1 MPNRIIKESICT
13 SENIDNLTLEEERFF
28 YRLLVNCDD
37 FGRMD
42 ARTQI
47 LRAKCFPLK
56 VDSIKPESIEK
67 WLMALAREELV
78 TLYEFEGKRYL
89 QFNTWDKHQQVRAT
103 KSKYPAPDDDGV
115 NLISFDINGNQEI
128 SNVPVIDI
136 RNRNRNTLIEAQLA
150 QKPKPKSE
158 KVQYAEFVHMKESD
172 YQKLIDRF
180 GEAAVIRMI
189 ETLDNYKGA
198 NGKKYKDD
206 YRAILNWVV
215 ERVSKEAPQLIPASP
230 NKDPA
235 EKYIEAFDE
244 FADKGG

>member
-67 WLMALAREELV
+67 WLMALAREDLI
-78 TLYEFEGKRYL
+78 TLYEFEGRRYL
-89 QFNTWDKHQQVRAT
+89 QFNTWEKHQQVRAS
-103 KSKYPAPDDDGV
+103 KSKYPAPDDEGV
-115 NLISFDINGNQEI
+115 ILISIDINGNQEK

-136 RNRNRNTLIEAQLA
+136 RNRNRNTYIDAQTA
-150 QKPKPKSE
+150 QKPEPKSE
-158 KVQYAEFVHMKESD
+158 KVQYAEYVRMKESD
-172 YQKLIDRF
+172 YQKLVTRF
-180 GEAAVIRMI
+180 GDAAVKRMI
-189 ETLDNYKGA
+189 EVLDSYKGA

-215 ERVSKEAPQLIPASP
+215 ERVQKDAPHLIAASP

-235 EKYIEAFDE
+235 EKYIAAFDE